1 MIISI
6 AAKAKQN
13 TLWLKPISDKNS
25 QQLMTKEF
33 SQSDDEYIK
42 KTTAKNLFF
51 FLCFL
56 IYFLFSATPAA
67 YGNSWAEGRIRA
79 ASGPYA
85 TATATLGP

>member
-51 FLCFL
+51 S
-56 IYFLFSATPAA
+56 LFFAF
-67 YGNSWAEGRIRA
+67 
-79 ASGPYA
+79 
-85 TATATLGP
+85 

>member
-42 KTTAKNLFF
+42 KTTAKKK
-51 FLCFL
+51 
-56 IYFLFSATPAA
+56 
-67 YGNSWAEGRIRA
+67 
-79 ASGPYA
+79 
-85 TATATLGP
+85 